1 MCKARSNKSLDA
13 SGGERLSQL
22 AWCGEGCFN
31 SRRRVN
37 SDVMRQMFGAQSHM
51 TPEEPNTNRDLRW
64 PRLFAVFLWNFGFFF
79 LASLFGELSW
89 DVWKYG
95 FARLTVYV
103 VLAWLGRS
111 LGFGLFCG

>member
-1 MCKARSNKSLDA
+1 M
-13 SGGERLSQL
+13 
-22 AWCGEGCFN
+22 N

-37 SDVMRQMFGAQSHM
+37 SNVMRQMFGAQSHM

-111 LGFGLFCG
+111 LGFGLFCGFFIAFSTWLAQEIFGSSKKDSSRRPGA